1 MKKIF
6 IIDAHWNNR
15 GDEAAIRAMIDEL
28 KLLYKE
34 SEINIEILFSNE
46 LYQFPYHDEGIRA
59 LKYKFPR
66 KATLL
71 DYFVIYVTKGR
82 LSFTKEGKEF
92 VNILKQSDIV
102 IHAPGGPSIG
112 EIYKKAEI
120 EYLLRLLLVKRMKK
134 PLAFYA
140 PSMGPFG
147 KGIRNYIRKKVLNY
161 AKLLCVREPI
171 SKGYLKELDLNNDI
185 KVTLDSAFQHEISE
199 SENAQIMIQDTKLKE
214 FFTNNSKII
223 GITITDLAWNPKY
236 KNDIELRKNISVT
249 FKKFIDDINNRGYAV
264 IFIPQLFGESNDLK
278 YMDSFSTD
286 KCFVLSDKYD
296 CYFQQFIISKL
307 YAVVGMRYHS
317 NIFSAKM
324 CTPFVSIAYEQK
336 MSGFMKK
343 IDLSEYCLD
352 IKDLSYENLQA
363 YFNRL
368 EENYLTYKSN
378 LKNIHNN
385 LREESYQTTKYIEV
399 IIDEITNN

>member
-1 MKKIF
+1 M
-6 IIDAHWNNR
+6 
-15 GDEAAIRAMIDEL
+15 
-28 KLLYKE
+28 Y
-34 SEINIEILFSNE
+34 S
-46 LYQFPYHDEGIRA
+46 Y
-59 LKYKFPR
+59 
-66 KATLL
+66 
-71 DYFVIYVTKGR
+71 
-82 LSFTKEGKEF
+82 
-92 VNILKQSDIV
+92 
-102 IHAPGGPSIG
+102 
-112 EIYKKAEI
+112 
-120 EYLLRLLLVKRMKK
+120 
-134 PLAFYA
+134 
-140 PSMGPFG
+140 
-147 KGIRNYIRKKVLNY
+147 
-161 AKLLCVREPI
+161 
-171 SKGYLKELDLNNDI
+171 
-185 KVTLDSAFQHEISE
+185 
-199 SENAQIMIQDTKLKE
+199 
-214 FFTNNSKII
+214 
-223 GITITDLAWNPKY
+223 
-236 KNDIELRKNISVT
+236 
-249 FKKFIDDINNRGYAV
+249 
-264 IFIPQLFGESNDLK
+264 
-278 YMDSFSTD
+278 STY